1 MAQRQVTTVLE
12 MLAQRQAVQAHTQVQ
27 VQTQAQ
33 AQVQVQTQVQ
43 ARTQHNPYQSTAQPL
58 TFAELAA
65 RQNATAPVASDKVQE
80 LLVRQQQAEQEQV
93 VQQQQVAQTQT
104 VQPPAYAVNPY
115 LDPDV
120 EMPPPEP
127 FDISSL
133 DYADHPPINP
143 LAGAQHASK
152 VNDPVYDQV
161 YL

>member
-27 VQTQAQ
+27 TQAQ
-33 AQVQVQTQVQ
+33 AQVQVQPQV
-43 ARTQHNPYQSTAQPL
+43 QPL

-80 LLVRQQQAEQEQV
+80 LLVQQQQAEQQQAEQVQVVQQEQV
-93 VQQQQVAQTQT
+93 VQPQT

-127 FDISSL
+127 FDITSL

>member
-12 MLAQRQAVQAHTQVQ
+12 MLAQRQAVQVQ
-27 VQTQAQ
+27 AQAQAQ
-33 AQVQVQTQVQ
+33 AQVQVQPQ
-43 ARTQHNPYQSTAQPL
+43 TQHNPYQSTTQPL

-65 RQNATAPVASDKVQE
+65 QQGTTTPVASAKVQE
-80 LLVRQQQAEQEQV
+80 LLVQQQQAEQEQTE
-93 VQQQQVAQTQT
+93 QEQVIPPQT

>member
-12 MLAQRQAVQAHTQVQ
+12 MLAQRQAVQV
-27 VQTQAQ
+27 QAQ
-33 AQVQVQTQVQ
+33 AQVQVQVQ
-43 ARTQHNPYQSTAQPL
+43 PRTQHNPYQSTVQPL
-58 TFAELAA
+58 TFAELAT
-65 RQNATAPVASDKVQE
+65 RQKATAPVASVKVQE

-93 VQQQQVAQTQT
+93 VQPQTA
-104 VQPPAYAVNPY
+104 QPPAYAVNPY

-127 FDISSL
+127 FDITSL

-152 VNDPVYDQV
+152 VSDPVYDQV

>member
-12 MLAQRQAVQAHTQVQ
+12 MLAQRQAVQVQAQVQ

-33 AQVQVQTQVQ
+33 AQVQVQPQV
-43 ARTQHNPYQSTAQPL
+43 QPL

-65 RQNATAPVASDKVQE
+65 QQGTTTPVASAKVQE
-80 LLVRQQQAEQEQV
+80 LLVQQQQAEQEQTEQEQV
-93 VQQQQVAQTQT
+93 VQPQTA
-104 VQPPAYAVNPY
+104 QPPAYAVNPY

>member
-33 AQVQVQTQVQ
+33 AQ
-43 ARTQHNPYQSTAQPL
+43 HNPYQSTVQPL

-65 RQNATAPVASDKVQE
+65 QQNATAPVASDKVQE
-80 LLVRQQQAEQEQV
+80 LLVRQQQAEQV
-93 VQQQQVAQTQT
+93 VQQEQT
-104 VQPPAYAVNPY
+104 VQPPTAQPPAYAVNPY
-115 LDPDV
+115 LDLDV

>member
-12 MLAQRQAVQAHTQVQ
+12 MLAQRQAVQV
-27 VQTQAQ
+27 QAQ

-43 ARTQHNPYQSTAQPL
+43 HNPYQSTTQPL

-65 RQNATAPVASDKVQE
+65 QQNATAPVASDKVQE
-80 LLVRQQQAEQEQV
+80 LLVRQQQAEQQQAEQEQV
-93 VQQQQVAQTQT
+93 VQPQTA
-104 VQPPAYAVNPY
+104 QPPAYAVNPY

-152 VNDPVYDQV
+152 VSDPVYDQV

>member
-12 MLAQRQAVQAHTQVQ
+12 MLAQRQAVQV
-27 VQTQAQ
+27 QAQ
-33 AQVQVQTQVQ
+33 AQVQVQPQV
-43 ARTQHNPYQSTAQPL
+43 QHNPYQSTAQPL

-65 RQNATAPVASDKVQE
+65 RQKATAPVASDKVQE

-93 VQQQQVAQTQT
+93 VQPQTA
-104 VQPPAYAVNPY
+104 QPPAYAVNPY

>member
-1 MAQRQVTTVLE
+1 MAQRQVTTVLQ
-12 MLAQRQAVQAHTQVQ
+12 MLAQRQAVHV
-27 VQTQAQ
+27 Q
-33 AQVQVQTQVQ
+33 AQVQVQSQ
-43 ARTQHNPYQSTAQPL
+43 TQHNPYQSTVQPL

-65 RQNATAPVASDKVQE
+65 RQETNAPVASTKVQK
-80 LLVRQQQAEQEQV
+80 LLVQAEQEQIKQQGQV
-93 VQQQQVAQTQT
+93 VQPQAVQPQTA
-104 VQPPAYAVNPY
+104 QPPAYAVNPY

-152 VNDPVYDQV
+152 VSDPVYDQV

>member
-1 MAQRQVTTVLE
+1 MAQRQETTVLE
-12 MLAQRQAVQAHTQVQ
+12 MLAQRHAVTV
-27 VQTQAQ
+27 Q
-33 AQVQVQTQVQ
+33 AQVQVQSPTQD
-43 ARTQHNPYQSTAQPL
+43 NSYQSTTQPL

-65 RQNATAPVASDKVQE
+65 RQEATAPAASDKVQE
-80 LLVRQQQAEQEQV
+80 LLVRQQQAEQVQV
-93 VQQQQVAQTQT
+93 VQQEQAA
-104 VQPPAYAVNPY
+104 QPPAYAVNPY

>member
-12 MLAQRQAVQAHTQVQ
+12 MLAQRQAVQVQAQVQ

-33 AQVQVQTQVQ
+33 TQVQVQPQV
-43 ARTQHNPYQSTAQPL
+43 QPL

-65 RQNATAPVASDKVQE
+65 QQGTTTPVASAKVQE
-80 LLVRQQQAEQEQV
+80 LLVQQQQAEQEQTEQEQV
-93 VQQQQVAQTQT
+93 VQPQTA
-104 VQPPAYAVNPY
+104 QPPAYAVNPY

>member
-12 MLAQRQAVQAHTQVQ
+12 MLAQRQAVQV
-27 VQTQAQ
+27 QAQ
-33 AQVQVQTQVQ
+33 AQVQVQTRV
-43 ARTQHNPYQSTAQPL
+43 QHNPYQSTAQPL

-65 RQNATAPVASDKVQE
+65 QQKATAPVASVKVQE
-80 LLVRQQQAEQEQV
+80 LLVQQQQAEQKQVVQPEQV
-93 VQQQQVAQTQT
+93 VQPQTA
-104 VQPPAYAVNPY
+104 QPPAYAVNPY

-127 FDISSL
+127 FDITSL

>member
-27 VQTQAQ
+27 TQ
-33 AQVQVQTQVQ
+33 AQVQVQTRV
-43 ARTQHNPYQSTAQPL
+43 QHNPYQSTAQPL

-65 RQNATAPVASDKVQE
+65 QQKATTPVASAKVQE
-80 LLVRQQQAEQEQV
+80 LLVQQQQAEQEQV
-93 VQQQQVAQTQT
+93 VQPQT